1 MSKLIIFSVFGNR
14 KICFCGFFLLFNK
27 FVALLRF
34 FTHKST
40 DSEEIR
46 RDFVQMKVKTPSG
59 VMVFI
64 AAFSM

>member
-1 MSKLIIFSVFGNR
+1 M
-14 KICFCGFFLLFNK
+14 LLFNK

-59 VMVFI
+59 VMVLLLL
-64 AAFSM
+64 SVCDQLYL